1 MRKLTFALFSILLI
15 FFGLSAY
22 GQMSEDNSN
31 FWTVHRDTQTMF
43 RISYP
48 RDWVVAHP
56 KGPNV
61 RFSVYPPDGAGNCN
75 VVVRHAPELK
85 NFTQKELS
93 DQLSLFPQD
102 SAGLADLLGLPA
114 SGVHVIDSRMG
125 KVWDIPAWIST
136 VETKLVNLEGEFS
149 RYQIVVVILKPGE
162 IWNINCGVT
171 LSGATEAKIRFTVLK
186 PKFVKML
193 GSFVFL

>member
-1 MRKLTFALFSILLI
+1 MGQAL
-15 FFGLSAY
+15 
-22 GQMSEDNSN
+22 
-31 FWTVHRDTQTMF
+31 
-43 RISYP
+43 
-48 RDWVVAHP
+48 
-56 KGPNV
+56 
-61 RFSVYPPDGAGNCN
+61 
-75 VVVRHAPELK
+75 
-85 NFTQKELS
+85 
-93 DQLSLFPQD
+93 
-102 SAGLADLLGLPA
+102 
-114 SGVHVIDSRMG
+114 DSRMG